1 MNQDEKNGNQHLL
14 VTIRCLAYNHEPYIG
29 QCLNGFVMQ
38 KTDFKFE
45 VVVHDDASTDG
56 TAEIIREYAERYP
69 DIIKPIFESENQYSK
84 NDGSLRRIVDEACK
98 GKYIALCEGDDYWT
112 DSMKLQ
118 KQVNFLEDNPEYS
131 MCFHNAME
139 HWEDNSKPDR
149 LFSNI
154 TDRSYTGLEMFS
166 KWIVPTASVVY
177 RREICESDFYKRST
191 YNRKFVY
198 GDIVLFLNAAH
209 HGKVFGMSDIM
220 SVYRRQET
228 GMVYKYDIRR
238 QERFAYHCLE
248 VYKVFGRE
256 YKDVSKR
263 KFAENAFEVFLNS
276 RTFGKTNYRV
286 FYKALLYSPM
296 NLLNLIVRN
305 VRFKKMTLMV

>member
-1 MNQDEKNGNQHLL
+1 M
-14 VTIRCLAYNHEPYIG
+14 
-29 QCLNGFVMQ
+29 
-38 KTDFKFE
+38 
-45 VVVHDDASTDG
+45 
-56 TAEIIREYAERYP
+56 
-69 DIIKPIFESENQYSK
+69 
-84 NDGSLRRIVDEACK
+84 
-98 GKYIALCEGDDYWT
+98 
-112 DSMKLQ
+112 
-118 KQVNFLEDNPEYS
+118 
-131 MCFHNAME
+131 
-139 HWEDNSKPDR
+139 
-149 LFSNI
+149 
-154 TDRSYTGLEMFS
+154 
-166 KWIVPTASVVY
+166 
-177 RREICESDFYKRST
+177 
-191 YNRKFVY
+191 
-198 GDIVLFLNAAH
+198 NAAH
-209 HGKVFGMSDIM
+209 YGKVFGMSDIM

-238 QERFAYHCLE
+238 QERFADHCLE